1 MFGLANPISS
11 ARQRESIVE
20 RIFEYISHRENRQKI
35 MTFIGVF
42 SVVGGVIVTAV
53 FIVAIY
59 LR

>member
-1 MFGLANPISS
+1 M
-11 ARQRESIVE
+11 E

-42 SVVGGVIVTAV
+42 SVVGGAIVTAV